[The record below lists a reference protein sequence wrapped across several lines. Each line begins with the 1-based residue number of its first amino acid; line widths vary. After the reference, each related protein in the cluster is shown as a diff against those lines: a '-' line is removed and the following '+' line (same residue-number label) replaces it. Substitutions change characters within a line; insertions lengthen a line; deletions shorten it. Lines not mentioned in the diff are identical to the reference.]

1 MTANQPAYVVLLL
14 AHATAALIGF
24 GSVALSGYYA
34 RRLGMPGEEAERF
47 FSAKRTVSR
56 SMVWLTGILGLALL
70 LLNHRSARLAS
81 YPWLRIVVLDY
92 LAAAAFV
99 AMAIWPL
106 EARIREALAS
116 GAEDM
121 AKARAA
127 GARLVKRSLVSDLA
141 LVLAAVLMVTQ
152 PGR

>member
-24 GSVALSGYYA
+24 GSVALSAYYA
-34 RRLGMPGEEAERF
+34 RRLGTPGEEAERF
-47 FSAKRTVSR
+47 FASKRTVSR
-56 SMVWLTGILGLALL
+56 SMVWATGILGLALL

-81 YPWLRIVVLDY
+81 YPWLRIVVVDY
-92 LAAAAFV
+92 VIAAAFV
-99 AMAIWPL
+99 AVAIWPL
-106 EARIREALAS
+106 EGRIRKALAS
-116 GAEDM
+116 AEEGM
-121 AKARAA
+121 AMARAA
-127 GARLVKRSLVSDLA
+127 GAALVKRSLVSDLA

>member
-24 GSVALSGYYA
+24 GSVALSAYYA
-34 RRLGMPGEEAERF
+34 RRLGTPGEEAERF
-47 FSAKRTVSR
+47 FASKRTVSR
-56 SMVWLTGILGLALL
+56 SMVWVTGLLGLALL
-70 LLNHRSARLAS
+70 VLNHRSARLAG
-81 YPWLRIVVLDY
+81 YPWLRIVVVDY
-92 LAAAAFV
+92 VLAAAFV

-116 GAEDM
+116 GGEGLP
-121 AKARAA
+121 KAQAA
-127 GARLVKRSLVSDLA
+127 AASLVRRSLVSDLA
-141 LVLAAVLMVTQ
+141 LVIAAVLMVTQ

>member
-1 MTANQPAYVVLLL
+1 MNANQPVYVVLLL

-24 GSVALSGYYA
+24 GSVALSAYYA
-34 RRLGMPGEEAERF
+34 RRLGTQGEEVERF
-47 FSAKRTVSR
+47 FASKRTIAR
-56 SMVWLTGILGLALL
+56 SMVWATGILGLALL

-81 YPWLRIVVLDY
+81 YPWLRIVVVDY
-92 LAAAAFV
+92 VIAAAFV

-116 GAEDM
+116 GEEGMAE
-121 AKARAA
+121 ARAA
-127 GARLVKRSLVSDLA
+127 GAVLVKRSVVSDLA

>member
-1 MTANQPAYVVLLL
+1 
-14 AHATAALIGF
+14 
-24 GSVALSGYYA
+24 S
-34 RRLGMPGEEAERF
+34 LGMPGEEAERF
-47 FSAKRTVSR
+47 FSSKRTVSR

-92 LAAAAFV
+92 LAASAFV